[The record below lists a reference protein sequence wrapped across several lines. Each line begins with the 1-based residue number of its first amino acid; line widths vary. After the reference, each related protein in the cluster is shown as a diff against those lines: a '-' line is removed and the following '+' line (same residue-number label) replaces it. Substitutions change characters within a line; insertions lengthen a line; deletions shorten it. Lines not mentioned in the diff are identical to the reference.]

1 MYRVVFYYHYFLSLC
16 FIAYSRLFA
25 RFNCLQT
32 REFFPIF
39 RADVLKNVLIRW
51 HHHHRKQHQ
60 HEHADRP
67 ANVFILLGSRRGRA
81 FGVRRVS
88 SPKTT
93 KRKKR
98 RNENEARFRVS
109 SRARETRRL
118 TTDAE
123 AALYHARQER
133 LRRVQREFS
142 RVRWE

>member
-1 MYRVVFYYHYFLSLC
+1 MYRVFYYHYFLSLC
-16 FIAYSRLFA
+16 FIVYSFDYSRVLTVFKLASSSPFFA
-25 RFNCLQT
+25 QT
-32 REFFPIF
+32 FY
-39 RADVLKNVLIRW
+39 KNVLIRW

-67 ANVFILLGSRRGRA
+67 ANVFILLGSRQERA

-118 TTDAE
+118 ATDAE
-123 AALYHARQER
+123 TALYHARQER